1 MVWGDMENRLLI
13 CTNGFEGSWPAIEYG
28 SWIAEAIQAR
38 VALLAILE
46 QSGHD
51 AGARLQVE
59 GFVHRAQAFF
69 SQHGRELEVRWEDGN
84 AEEIIPATAARED
97 CIVVLGPLG
106 RPFLRRFLVG
116 RSIRGLLEE
125 ITAPVVYVPRACL
138 PLRKLLFC
146 AGGLGYDITAE
157 HLGVRLGLAAGAK
170 AVLLHVAPPVDLE
183 YPTAIAEREHWKDL
197 VNTDTLTGRNLR
209 RALDQARAAG
219 LNVEIR
225 MRQGSVLDEIK
236 AELRDGRYDLICMG
250 SGHSAHGLRQLY
262 EPNLTDEIAEGSVC
276 PMLTARYD
284 PATRSLNGSVAKDST
299 VQQGRPGSI
308 SG

>member
-28 SWIAEAIQAR
+28 SSIAEAIAGR
-38 VALLAILE
+38 VTLLAIQE
-46 QSGHD
+46 DGSHE
-51 AGARLQVE
+51 AATARLQVE
-59 GFVHRAQAFF
+59 NFVRRARAF
-69 SQHGRELEVRWEDGN
+69 LEQPGLDLEIQRQDGN
-84 AEEIIPATAARED
+84 AEEIIPIAAARED

-125 ITAPVVYVPRACL
+125 IAAPVVYVPRACL

-157 HLGVRLGLAAGAK
+157 HLGVRLGIAAGAR

-183 YPTAIAEREHWKDL
+183 YPTSIAEREHWQDL

-219 LNVEIR
+219 LDVEIR
-225 MRQGSVLDEIK
+225 MRQGSVVDEIR
-236 AELRDGRYDLICMG
+236 AELKDGGYDLICMG

-262 EPNLTDEIAEGSVC
+262 EPNVTDEIAEGAAC
-276 PMLTARYD
+276 PVLTARYD
-284 PATRSLNGSVAKDST
+284 PASRSLDHSEAKGST
-299 VQQGRPGSI
+299 V
-308 SG
+308 

>member
-1 MVWGDMENRLLI
+1 MEKRLLI
-13 CTNGFEGSWPAIEYG
+13 CTNGYEGSWPAIEYG
-28 SWIAEAIQAR
+28 RWIAEAISAR
-38 VALLAILE
+38 VSLLAILE
-46 QSGHD
+46 EGGHGSAAASQQVD
-51 AGARLQVE
+51 A
-59 GFVHRAQAFF
+59 FVQRAEAFL
-69 SQHGRELEVRWEDGN
+69 LENGVKPDVQRAEGN
-84 AEEIIPATAARED
+84 AEEMIPAEAARED

-125 ITAPVVYVPRACL
+125 ITAPVVYVPHACL

-170 AVLLHVAPPVDLE
+170 AILLHVAPRVDLE

-197 VNTDTLTGRNLR
+197 VHTDTLTGRNLR

-219 LNVEIR
+219 LDVEIR
-225 MRQGSVLDEIK
+225 MRQGSVVDEIQ
-236 AELRDGRYDLICMG
+236 AELKDGAYDLICMG

-262 EPNLTDEIAEGSVC
+262 EPNVTDEIAEGSAC
-276 PMLTARYD
+276 PVLTARYD
-284 PATRSLNGSVAKDST
+284 PAPRSVKSSVGSGTAA
-299 VQQGRPGSI
+299 
-308 SG
+308 